1 MTILVDEEILRLVEG
16 KRIIIEPFNKRNL
29 TTAGYDFSSGIL
41 CDLNSKQQ
49 KLIVTAEHL
58 QIPANILG
66 TIHLKS
72 SLCREG
78 LIGSFAVIDPGFRG
92 NLTLSLFNSGNS
104 TIHISKNEPIA
115 QIIFHKT
122 VGTSSKPYDG
132 RYQDSVGLVQSRRRI
147 RK

>member
-1 MTILVDEEILRLVEG
+1 MTVLVDIEILRLVER
-16 KRIIIEPFNKRNL
+16 KRIIIEPFNKQNL

-41 CDLNSKQQ
+41 CDLISKQQ
-49 KLIVTAEHL
+49 KLIVTAERL
-58 QIPANILG
+58 EIPANILG

-92 NLTLSLFNSGNS
+92 NLTLLLFNSGDS
-104 TIHISKNEPIA
+104 TIHINKNEPIA

-122 VGTSSKPYDG
+122 KGISGKPYNG
-132 RYQDSVGLVQSRRRI
+132 RYQDSVGLVESRRKS